1 MMKTK
6 RWFVILISLIIGITV
21 CNAQKN
27 ADDVME
33 GSIGKYPIVMQLTR
47 HSNGT
52 VTGWYYYK
60 SKGPKNKIMLS
71 GNYSNYEFDG
81 WDIRLT
87 EKVNGKITGIF
98 NGKYNAHPYSGIMV
112 YDFLGTWHSPDG
124 DRSYDVWT
132 SNLQ

>member
-27 ADDVME
+27 TDDVMV
-33 GSIGKYPIVMQLTR
+33 GNIGKYPIVMQLTR

-87 EKVNGKITGIF
+87 EKANGKVTGIF
-98 NGKYNAHPYSGIMV
+98 NGKYNAHPYSGTMV
-112 YDFLGTWHSPDG
+112 YDFLGTWRSPDG

>member
-6 RWFVILISLIIGITV
+6 RLFVILISLIIGITV
-21 CNAQKN
+21 CNAQGK

-33 GSIGKYPIVMQLTR
+33 GEIGEYPIVMQLTR

-60 SKGPKNKIMLS
+60 SKGPKNKIVLS
-71 GNYSNYEFDG
+71 GEYSNYEFDG
-81 WDIRLT
+81 WDIRLA
-87 EKVNGKITGIF
+87 EKVNGKVTGIF
-98 NGKYNAHPYSGIMV
+98 DGKYNVHPYSGIWV
-112 YDFLGTWHSPDG
+112 FDFWGTWESPNG
-124 DRSYDVWT
+124 DRSYEVMT